1 MTSKPATVMTS
12 TNDTAVRPVRV
23 GLADKNP
30 LIQTALKQLLSE
42 DGRFELVH
50 VAADCDGFL
59 RNIESDPVDVGV
71 IGWIFGPC
79 DGRYILD
86 HLDGGGGSPRIV
98 VYTGDENRIV
108 PSRVMA
114 HGGAAFVPKS
124 EQPAVLLDTIAAV
137 AAGRMV
143 FPYLDVRAM
152 NSNPLSTLTRRELE
166 VLADLASGR
175 TNKQI
180 ARDHGVS
187 LNTVKFHVRNLFQKL
202 GVNSRSQ
209 AISLYLRS

>member
-1 MTSKPATVMTS
+1 MTDSA
-12 TNDTAVRPVRV
+12 ARPIRV

-30 LIQTALKQLLSE
+30 LMRAALKQLLSE

-50 VAADCDGFL
+50 VASDCEQFL
-59 RNIESDPVDVGV
+59 SNIEKVPVDVGV
-71 IGWIFGPC
+71 IGWIIGPC
-79 DGRYILD
+79 DGRYVLD
-86 HLDGGGGSPRIV
+86 HMDAIGNPPRIV
-98 VYTGDENRIV
+98 VYTGDENPNT
-108 PSRVMA
+108 PSLVMA
-114 HGGAAFVPKS
+114 HGGAGFVAKS
-124 EQPAVLLDTIAAV
+124 EQPAVLLDTVASV

-143 FPYLDVRAM
+143 FPYMDVRAI
-152 NSNPLSTLTRRELE
+152 NQNPLSTLTRRELE
-166 VLADLASGR
+166 VLSDLASGR

-209 AISLYLRS
+209 AIAMYLRS

>member
-1 MTSKPATVMTS
+1 MNVAEKQII
-12 TNDTAVRPVRV
+12 RV

-30 LIQTALKQLLSE
+30 LIQAALKQLLSE
-42 DGRFELVH
+42 DRRFELVH
-50 VAADCDGFL
+50 VASDCATFL
-59 RNIESDPVDVGV
+59 HNIEREPVDVGV
-71 IGWIFGPC
+71 IGWIIGPC

-86 HLDGGGGSPRIV
+86 HLAGAEQAPRMI
-98 VYTGDENRIV
+98 VYTGDANQTV
-108 PSRVMA
+108 PTQVMT
-114 HGGAAFVPKS
+114 HGGAAFVSKS

-143 FPYLDVRAM
+143 FPYIDVRTLYD
-152 NSNPLSTLTRRELE
+152 NPLTTLTRRELE

-180 ARDHGVS
+180 ARDLGVS

-209 AISLYLRS
+209 AIAMYLRS

>member
-1 MTSKPATVMTS
+1 MNIKGKTPI
-12 TNDTAVRPVRV
+12 RV

-30 LIQTALKQLLSE
+30 LIQAALKQLLSE

-50 VAADCDGFL
+50 VASGCEEFL
-59 RNIESDPVDVGV
+59 RNIEKEPIDVGV
-71 IGWIFGPC
+71 IGWIIGPC
-79 DGRYILD
+79 DGRFILD
-86 HLDGGGGSPRIV
+86 HLNAQEDAPRIV
-98 VYTGDENRIV
+98 VYTGDESKTV
-108 PSRVMA
+108 PSQVMT
-114 HGGAAFVPKS
+114 HGGAAFVSKS

-137 AAGRMV
+137 SSGRMV
-143 FPYLDVRAM
+143 FPYIDVRTIYD
-152 NSNPLSTLTRRELE
+152 NPLSTLTRRELE
-166 VLADLASGR
+166 VLSNLASGR

-180 ARDHGVS
+180 ARDLEVS